1 MCKGA
6 IMAKQ
11 KIKVDIKDPR
21 AAFVIGALV
30 GMVLC
35 TAPRMIGTLLLLGGI
50 VLTVKLVEVGRL

>member
-1 MCKGA
+1 
-6 IMAKQ
+6 MAKPRI
-11 KIKVDIKDPR
+11 KIDIKDPR

-50 VLTVKLVEVGRL
+50 IVTVKLVELGRL

>member
-1 MCKGA
+1 
-6 IMAKQ
+6 MAKQ